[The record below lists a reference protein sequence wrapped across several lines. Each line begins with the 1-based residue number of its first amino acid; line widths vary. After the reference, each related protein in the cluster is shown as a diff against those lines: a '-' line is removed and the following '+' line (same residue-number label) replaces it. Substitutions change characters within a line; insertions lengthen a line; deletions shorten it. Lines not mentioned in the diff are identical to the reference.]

1 MAEFDAIVVGA
12 GHNGL
17 VTAGYLS
24 QAGMRV
30 LVLEK
35 RGIVGG
41 ASVTEEPWPGYRLS
55 TFGYAAGL
63 LRPKI
68 VEELELKRFG
78 YRPILCDPQGFAP
91 FPDGRSLTFWVNEEK
106 TEKEIARFS
115 KKDAE
120 AYPKYLAW
128 WDGIMDQI
136 EPILLAP
143 PVPLGEMLSHW
154 AGSDP
159 QQVLKDLFLQSAAD
173 LLDGWF
179 ESEELKGVLAS
190 GSIIGTLAGPRTPGT
205 AYILAHNSVGILE
218 GHRRIW
224 GIAEGGMG
232 NITQSMAR
240 AATHYGAQIRTG
252 AGVRRILVEAGRAV
266 GVETEAGEVHRAP
279 IIVSSLDLKQTFFR
293 LLPEDAVDLGF
304 RLRVKKIRNEGACLK
319 FNAALDRLPHYRAAA
334 DPSRLSGALDIAPS
348 IDYLERAYDDAKYGR
363 FSRRPYI
370 DIYHQSV
377 LDPSVAPPGKHTMT
391 CFVEYAPTELRG
403 MDWNDARSQVAE
415 TVLDTIQE
423 YAPDI
428 RQTVLHWQVVTPQD
442 IENQLGM
449 TGGNIDQGDITPD
462 QLFSFRPVPGWTS
475 YRTPLPGLYLC
486 GCATHPGGG
495 VLGAPGHNAAQIIL
509 ADWNATRGGASAP
522 AQLSSPV

>member
-1 MAEFDAIVVGA
+1 MAEFDAIIVGA

-24 QAGMRV
+24 RAGARV

-35 RGIVGG
+35 RGVVGG
-41 ASVTEEPWPGYRLS
+41 ACVTEEPWPGYKIS

-78 YRPILCDPQGFAP
+78 YRPILCDPQGFSP
-91 FPDGRSLTFWVNEEK
+91 FPDGRSLTFWLDERK
-106 TEKEIARFS
+106 TQQEIARFS
-115 KKDAE
+115 NRDAE

-128 WDGIMDQI
+128 WDGIIDQI
-136 EPILLAP
+136 DPLLLAP
-143 PVPLGEMLSHW
+143 PLPLGEMLDSW
-154 AGSDP
+154 TGSDP
-159 QQVLKDLFLQSAAD
+159 QQLLKDLFLQSAAD

-190 GSIIGTLAGPRTPGT
+190 GSIIGTMAGPRTPGT

-232 NITQSMAR
+232 NITQAMAR
-240 AATHYGAQIRTG
+240 SATHLGAQIRTG
-252 AGVRRILVEAGRAV
+252 AGVREILVEGGRAV
-266 GVETEAGEVHRAP
+266 GVLTEAGEIHRAP
-279 IIVSSLDLKQTFFR
+279 TIVSGLDLRQTFLR

-319 FNAALDRLPHYRAAA
+319 FNAALERLPQYTAATA
-334 DPSRLSGALDIAPS
+334 PSRLAGALDISPS
-348 IDYLERAYDDAKYGR
+348 IDYLEHAYDEAKYGR
-363 FSRRPYI
+363 FSSRPYI
-370 DIYHQSV
+370 DIYHQSI

-403 MDWNDARSQVAE
+403 SDWNDVRPQVAE

-428 RQTVLHWQVVTPQD
+428 RQTVRQWQVVTPQD

-462 QLFSFRPVPGWTS
+462 QLFSFRPIPGWTS

-495 VLGAPGHNAAQIIL
+495 VLGAPGHNAAQVIL
-509 ADWNATRGGASAP
+509 ADWTAAKGGSGASAKVP
-522 AQLSSPV
+522 API